1 MKKILLL
8 VVLYVGVIAG
18 NVLYA
23 QCSLPCNITSTG
35 LSLLND
41 TKTAPLPD
49 NKVTVGANAYARLKI
64 VNAGTSAGNCF
75 YAIGAVKVEIPF
87 VPAGLNLHYYKYD
100 DALSF
105 SSAKYDWVYNEAQ
118 DLLVGINNVNI
129 TAGLG
134 STEIVD
140 IKIKG
145 VKATPIPSSNISDL
159 QMELG
164 FVFNNSTDCSGDN
177 THYLRIN
184 VGPSGGVLPV
194 TLSEF
199 DAKAENCVSVIKWK
213 TSNETNLNKFEI
225 ETSSDGLVFLVA
237 GTVKPSASSSI
248 GQYQFS
254 WNQPT
259 GKAYYRLKMID
270 NDGSITYSKIIPITS
285 DCNDKKK
292 FVQLY
297 PNPVNATQLLK
308 VNITGYDKAIRGDLY
323 SAAGQFI
330 KSFILK
336 NGGNELS
343 VENLSQG
350 FYTLKVSENGTQT
363 EVFKLNVLR

>member
-1 MKKILLL
+1 MKKILSL
-8 VVLYVGVIAG
+8 VVLYLGVMG
-18 NVLYA
+18 CNMLYA
-23 QCSLPCNITSTG
+23 QCSQPCNITSTG
-35 LSLLND
+35 LSLFNS
-41 TKTAPLPD
+41 TKSALLP
-49 NKVTVGANAYARLKI
+49 NNEVRVGEYAYARLKI
-64 VNAGTSAGNCF
+64 VNSGPANGTCF
-75 YAIGAVKVEIPF
+75 YEIGAVKVEIPF
-87 VPAGLNLHYYKYD
+87 VPEGLNSHYYKYD
-100 DALSF
+100 DAFIF
-105 SSAKYDWVYNEAQ
+105 STAKYDWSYDQGQ
-118 DLLVGINNVNI
+118 DLLTGINKVRLYP
-129 TAGLG
+129 GLA
-134 STEIVD
+134 STETVD
-140 IKIKG
+140 LKIKG
-145 VKATPIPSSNISDL
+145 VKATPIPTSTVSDL
-159 QMELG
+159 KMELG
-164 FVFNNSTDCSGDN
+164 FIANNSTDCSDDN
-177 THYLRIN
+177 RHYLRIN

-270 NDGSITYSKIIPITS
+270 NDGSIAYSKIIPITS

-297 PNPVNATQLLK
+297 PNPVQTTQLLK

-323 SAAGQFI
+323 SATGQFI
-330 KSFILK
+330 KSFILT
-336 NGGNELS
+336 NGGNKLS